1 MYTLPPMLPM
11 SIQQR
16 QSDRAGVESSL
27 RAGFQSGIQYD
38 IEFRLR
44 SKEGLYRWFLSQ
56 GRPLYQTPG
65 GPVKQ
70 WLRTTTNIDD
80 RKRDEERL
88 EVAVKERTVEL
99 DALERAQCAVQTK
112 HSAPTLDLPGLLGRL
127 MGDELLAV
135 EVMDGFAQDMP
146 AQVQSLVHSASA
158 GSIAEVASLAHQIRG
173 AAATIGGEALRAVAA
188 EIELA
193 ARAGNLAAAK
203 ACMANLEKQ
212 FLLLMEAI
220 AGHHPISH

>member
-1 MYTLPPMLPM
+1 MYTMLPM

-27 RAGFQSGIQYD
+27 RAGFQSGIQHD

-44 SKEGLYRWFLSQ
+44 SKEGGLYRWFLSQ
-56 GRPLYQTPG
+56 GRPPYQPPG
-65 GPVKQ
+65 EPVKQ
-70 WLRTTTNIDD
+70 WLRTTTDIDD

-99 DALERAQCAVQTK
+99 ADDLERAQCAVQTK

-173 AAATIGGEALRAVAA
+173 AAATIGGEALRAVAT

-193 ARAGNLAAAK
+193 ARAGNLGEAK

-212 FLLLMEAI
+212 FLL
-220 AGHHPISH
+220 